1 MVRGGVRVNSR
12 ERAKAA
18 YYASDGTLR
27 VPCDR
32 CIIPHGFVGY
42 SHYEAAKEVTAG
54 KACR

>member
-1 MVRGGVRVNSR
+1 MNSR

-32 CIIPHGFVGY
+32 CVIPHGLVGY